1 MNSQIKNSYM
11 PDMVSYPGE
20 TVLETIESYGMSQ
33 AELAERMGRP
43 KKTVNE
49 IINGKAAITP
59 ETALQL
65 ERVLGVP
72 ARFWMNREQQ
82 YREALARSTE
92 RTRLEGSTD
101 WLARMPV
108 AEMVKRGW
116 IRKMSDSIAQIEELL
131 NFFGVASPKQWN
143 EVWLNPQVAFRKSL
157 AYSSTPEALA
167 AWLRKGEL
175 EAQHLYCHP
184 FDAQHFQAALIEIR
198 KLTVASPAVFVDR
211 ATELCAASGVALV
224 LVPQL
229 KQTKVSGA
237 TRWITAEKALLQL
250 SLRDKEDG
258 QFWFSFF
265 HEAGHILRHGKKD
278 VFIEDENTAD
288 PERSEQKEREANQ
301 FAANLLIDPT
311 AYQKFVSTRKTFS
324 KADIRQFATDQNI
337 APGIVVGRLQ
347 HDKVLPFSH
356 CNELKVKFVWA
367 NLLTIG

>member
-1 MNSQIKNSYM
+1 MNRQIKNTYR

-20 TVLETIESYGMSQ
+20 TVLETIEAFGMSQ

-49 IINGKAAITP
+49 IVNGKAAITP
-59 ETALQL
+59 ETAIQL

-92 RTRLEGSTD
+92 RTHLEECTD
-101 WLARMPV
+101 WLERMPV

-116 IRKMSDSIAQIEELL
+116 IRKMGDKVAQIEELL

-143 EVWLNPQVAFRKSL
+143 DVWLNPHVAFRKSL
-157 AYSSTPEALA
+157 AYSSTPQALA

-175 EAQHLYCHP
+175 DAQQLYCRP
-184 FDAQHFQAALIEIR
+184 FDAQRFQAALTEIR
-198 KLTVASPAVFVDR
+198 KLTVASPALFVDR

-237 TRWITAEKALLQL
+237 TRWITSEKALLQL
-250 SLRDKEDG
+250 SLRYKEDG

-265 HEAGHILRHGKKD
+265 HEAGHILLHGKKD
-278 VFIEDENTAD
+278 IFIEEENADD
-288 PERSEQKEREANQ
+288 PERSAQKEREANQ

-311 AYQKFVSTRKTFS
+311 AYQNFVSTRQTFS
-324 KADIRQFATDQNI
+324 KVDIRQFAADQQI

-356 CNELKVKFVWA
+356 CNDLKVKFVWA
-367 NLLTIG
+367 NLL

>member
-1 MNSQIKNSYM
+1 MNRQSKNSYM

-49 IINGKAAITP
+49 IIHGKAAITP

-65 ERVLGVP
+65 ERVLNVP
-72 ARFWMNREQQ
+72 ARFWMNREQN
-82 YREALARSTE
+82 YREALARATE
-92 RTRLEGSTD
+92 RMRLEENIE
-101 WLARMPV
+101 WLEQMPV
-108 AEMVKRGW
+108 AEMIKRGW
-116 IRKMSDSIAQIEELL
+116 IEKMSDKVAQIEELL

-143 EVWLNPQVAFRKSL
+143 DVWLNPCVVFRKSL

-167 AWLRKGEL
+167 AWLRKGEVD
-175 EAQHLYCHP
+175 AQQLYCRP
-184 FDAQHFQAALIEIR
+184 FDAQRFQAALVEIR
-198 KLTVASPAVFVDR
+198 KLTVESPAVFLSR

-237 TRWITAEKALLQL
+237 TRWITSEKALIQL
-250 SLRDKEDG
+250 SLRYKEDA

-265 HEAGHILRHGKKD
+265 HEAGHILLHGKKD
-278 VFIEDENTAD
+278 IFIEDESADD
-288 PERSEQKEREANQ
+288 PERSAQKEREANQ
-301 FAANLLIDPT
+301 FAADLLIDPT
-311 AYQKFVSTRKTFS
+311 AYRNFVAMRKKFS
-324 KADIRQFATDQNI
+324 KADICQFAANQQI

-347 HDKVLPFSH
+347 HDKFLSFSH
-356 CNELKVKFVWA
+356 CNDLKVKFVWVDE
-367 NLLTIG
+367 N

>member
-1 MNSQIKNSYM
+1 MNSQSKNSYM

-20 TVLETIESYGMSQ
+20 TVLETIEAYGMSQ

-49 IINGKAAITP
+49 IIHGKAAITP

-65 ERVLGVP
+65 ERVLNVP
-72 ARFWMNREQQ
+72 ARFWMNRKQN
-82 YREALARSTE
+82 YREALARATE
-92 RTRLEGSTD
+92 RTRLAESMD
-101 WLARMPV
+101 WLERMPV
-108 AEMVKRGW
+108 AEMINRGW
-116 IRKMSDSIAQIEELL
+116 IERMSDKVAQIEELL
-131 NFFGVASPKQWN
+131 NFFGVASPEQWN
-143 EVWLNPQVAFRKSL
+143 EVWLNPCVAFRKSL

-175 EAQHLYCHP
+175 DAQQLYCRP
-184 FDAQHFQAALIEIR
+184 FDAQGFQAALVEIR
-198 KLTVASPAVFVDR
+198 KLTVESPTVFVSR

-237 TRWITAEKALLQL
+237 TRWITSEKALLQL
-250 SLRDKEDG
+250 SLRYKEDG

-265 HEAGHILRHGKKD
+265 HEAGHILLHGKKD
-278 VFIEDENTAD
+278 IFIEDESADD
-288 PERSEQKEREANQ
+288 PERSEQKEWEANQ
-301 FAANLLIDPT
+301 FAADVLIDST
-311 AYQKFVSTRKTFS
+311 AYQKFVATRKKFR
-324 KADIRQFATDQNI
+324 KADIRQFAADQQI

-356 CNELKVKFVWA
+356 CNDLKVKFVWA
-367 NLLTIG
+367 GR